1 MDRRSFLRMTVG
13 GLAAGAAVRTWP
25 FRVYSF
31 PQKVYGGPAEWWGY
45 GLTPA
50 QINSADFGLALSRW
64 RIDYAYV
71 FTMKPSE
78 IMDTHLNRQLDHISN
93 TLSTSTPLWKY

>member
-31 PQKVYGGPAEWWGY
+31 PQEVYGGPAEWWGY
-45 GLTPA
+45 GVSPA
-50 QINSADFGLALSRW
+50 VIEKAHRKFLRDF
-64 RIDYAYV
+64 AYV
-71 FTMKPSE
+71 MKPSE
-78 IMDTHLNRQLDHISN
+78 ILDTPLNRQLDRI
-93 TLSTSTPLWKY
+93 P